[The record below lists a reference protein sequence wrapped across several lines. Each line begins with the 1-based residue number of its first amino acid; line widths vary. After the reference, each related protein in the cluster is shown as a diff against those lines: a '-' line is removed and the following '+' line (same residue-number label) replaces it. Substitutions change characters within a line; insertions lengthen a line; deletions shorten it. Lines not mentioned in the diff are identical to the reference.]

1 MANSNVYPL
10 AKFHF
15 KVEWGGARAGFQDV
29 SGVEE
34 TTDVIEYR
42 EGTTNVYTKIKM
54 PGLIKY
60 GNVTL
65 KRGIVTGDFDESNWF
80 SATVGTTPVRR
91 TVKIMMLD
99 DTGSTVVTWTLQN
112 AFPASYK
119 FTELNAVGNEVAIET
134 LELAHE
140 GILRS

>member
-1 MANSNVYPL
+1 
-10 AKFHF
+10 
-15 KVEWGGARAGFQDV
+15 
-29 SGVEE
+29 
-34 TTDVIEYR
+34 
-42 EGTTNVYTKIKM
+42 M